1 MLDLYKAS
9 IVLVFDKIGAD
20 GKDKRA
26 QVTLAN
32 VREDL
37 TTDEIKQ
44 IAQAF
49 ESLISHQMVGVE
61 FVQYNHV
68 F

>member
-1 MLDLYKAS
+1 MDLYKAS
-9 IVLVFDKIGAD
+9 IVLEFAKKNAD
-20 GKDKRA
+20 GEEKKA
-26 QVTLAN
+26 LVTLAN
-32 VREDL
+32 VRKDL

-49 ESLISHQMVGVE
+49 GTLISHRMVGIE
-61 FVQYNHV
+61 FVQYNLV

>member
-9 IVLVFDKIGAD
+9 IVLGFAKMNAD
-20 GKDKRA
+20 GEQKKA
-26 QVTLAN
+26 YVTLAN

-44 IAQAF
+44 VAQAF
-49 ESLISHQMVGVE
+49 GTLISHQMVSIE